1 MSAPIS
7 MAAGVLAAIALA
19 GCGGSAAST
28 TAATSATAGAAAL
41 PAGVRGRVLA
51 AGELSGMQ
59 PQAPAVGADAP
70 SWVVAEAV
78 APSHRASE
86 VARLQ
91 RLGFLAAVREP
102 LVAENGGQ
110 AAGVSI
116 VEQFRSAAAA
126 GAELAVES
134 RQNAASGGRL
144 TPFLVPGIPGAR
156 GFELSGQGGS
166 GANVAFT
173 KGPYLYVVGEAA
185 EASSRASVLAAAQHL
200 YNRVPAQ

>member
-1 MSAPIS
+1 MWLRSSAP
-7 MAAGVLAAIALA
+7 ALLLAASLLA
-19 GCGGSAAST
+19 GCGGSGTTASST
-28 TAATSATAGAAAL
+28 TSAAGAAA
-41 PAGVRGRVLA
+41 PPGGVRGRVLA
-51 AGELSGMQ
+51 AGELSGMRPQ
-59 PQAPAVGADAP
+59 PQLVGVDAP

-86 VARLQ
+86 VARLR

-102 LVAENGGQ
+102 LVAENGSQ

-116 VEQFRSAAAA
+116 VEQFRSASAAR
-126 GAELAVES
+126 AELAVEYG
-134 RQNAASGGRL
+134 QNAASGGRL
-144 TPFLVPGIPGAR
+144 TPFAVPGIPGGR
-156 GFELSGQGGS
+156 GFDLSGQGGS

-200 YNRVPAQ
+200 YNRVSAQ